1 MSQAVARTVKAASR
15 MFMIGKNKCG
25 QWVVQD
31 QDGLYGGLF
40 KERLEA
46 LRYALFENGHRPHA
60 VIMVPGIFELDLSR
74 RSRAA

>member
-1 MSQAVARTVKAASR
+1 MSQVARTVKAASR
-15 MFMIGKNKCG
+15 LFMIGKNKGG

-40 KERLEA
+40 TQRVEA

-60 VIMVPGIFELDLSR
+60 VVMVPSGLELNWRRPGSR
-74 RSRAA
+74 H

>member
-1 MSQAVARTVKAASR
+1 MSQVARTVKAASR
-15 MFMIGKNKCG
+15 LFMIGKNKGG

-40 KERLEA
+40 TRRVEA

-60 VIMVPGIFELDLSR
+60 VVMVPGGLELNWR
-74 RSRAA
+74 RSGSRS